1 MDDFELLQQLFGDKL
16 IQAEEGNYGKPQL
29 ILQEK
34 GYSICIKNVP
44 ENVVA
49 IKTDSFPDL
58 RHFFHCSGDVGQCK
72 RADFVVIS
80 NDKKLIFIELST
92 TNKQTKEVE
101 QQLQGAQCVIEY
113 CRSIGEK
120 FYQCDSFLKDFT
132 EPAGLLPSS
141 LSKITLDGLG
151 LRRCRCT
158 SGVLPMVC
166 SMVLCIIFCDIVEIA
181 LAMVAAIKGYKMI
194 LIMPENL
201 SQERRDAMVAYGAEL
216 ILVSEATGMEGAR
229 DC

>member
-16 IQAEEGNYGKPQL
+16 IQAEEGGYGRPQL
-29 ILQEK
+29 ILQEEDY
-34 GYSICIKNVP
+34 YSICIRNVP

-58 RHFFHCSGDVGQCK
+58 RHFFHCSSNVGQCK

-92 TNKQTKEVE
+92 TKKQTKEVE

-120 FYQCDSFLKDFT
+120 FYQCDSFLKGYNPYFVSIYNIGVDKKTSTNTLNEGNNNSPNNF
-132 EPAGLLPSS
+132 L
-141 LSKITLDGLG
+141 KINA
-151 LRRCRCT
+151 
-158 SGVLPMVC
+158 PNNIQFKQ
-166 SMVLCIIFCDIVEIA
+166 LCH
-181 LAMVAAIKGYKMI
+181 K
-194 LIMPENL
+194 
-201 SQERRDAMVAYGAEL
+201 R
-216 ILVSEATGMEGAR
+216 
-229 DC
+229 

>member
-58 RHFFHCSGDVGQCK
+58 GHFFHCSGDVGQCK

-92 TNKQTKEVE
+92 TKKQTKEVE

-120 FYQCDSFLKDFT
+120 FYQCDSFLKDYNPYFVSIYNIGV
-132 EPAGLLPSS
+132 EKRPLKPMKKKVANGSPNNFLKISS
-141 LSKITLDGLG
+141 PNNIQFNQL
-151 LRRCRCT
+151 CR
-158 SGVLPMVC
+158 
-166 SMVLCIIFCDIVEIA
+166 
-181 LAMVAAIKGYKMI
+181 KK
-194 LIMPENL
+194 
-201 SQERRDAMVAYGAEL
+201 
-216 ILVSEATGMEGAR
+216 
-229 DC
+229 